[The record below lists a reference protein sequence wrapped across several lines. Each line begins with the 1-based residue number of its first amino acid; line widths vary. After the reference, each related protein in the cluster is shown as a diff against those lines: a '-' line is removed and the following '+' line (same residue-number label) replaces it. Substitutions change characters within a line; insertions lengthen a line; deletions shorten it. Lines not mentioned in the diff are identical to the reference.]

1 MARNWSAEKIARV
14 EAQAERLGQIQLR
27 VLGSRWFGLA
37 VVLAFFAVAGLA
49 IGGLEH
55 SL

>member
-14 EAQAERLGQIQLR
+14 EAQAERLGALQVR
-27 VLGSRWFGLA
+27 VMGSRWFAFA
-37 VVLAFFAVAGLA
+37 VVLVAVAVAGLL

>member
-14 EAQAERLGQIQLR
+14 EDQAARLGAWQIR
-27 VLGSRWFGLA
+27 VMGSWWFPLV
-37 VVLAFFAVAGLA
+37 VVLAFVAVAGLA

>member
-1 MARNWSAEKIARV
+1 MARKWSNEKIARV
-14 EAQAERLGQIQLR
+14 EEQAARLGALQVR
-27 VLGSRWFGLA
+27 VLGSRWYAFA
-37 VVLAFFAVAGLA
+37 VVVVFVAVAGLA